1 MTNPQD
7 FKNTIKGKTS
17 KWEKESFGLIGV
29 CNYLKNTRRKGLRS
43 KRRSSPCI
51 IQVDAGA
58 DPAPELTDA
67 YIRPRICRGVR
78 GYPPPGNFEI

>member
-29 CNYLKNTRRKGLRS
+29 CNYLKNTRRSVEVLLVLFR
-43 KRRSSPCI
+43 
-51 IQVDAGA
+51 
-58 DPAPELTDA
+58 
-67 YIRPRICRGVR
+67 
-78 GYPPPGNFEI
+78 